1 MSNLPSDLTADEKT
15 NNKNSKQRRS
25 HLTLISFAI
34 LSIFFAAFITLIL
47 CFFIGSLAPA
57 TDTVITFWISFLIG
71 LGGAG
76 VYLTL
81 LLIVEGHLKILKNSI
96 VSDLGVMS
104 FLFLLSG
111 GFVAAV
117 TQVSAGI
124 LAAGGVQAVF
134 MVGFG
139 WLGALSGVAG
149 VKARAEL
156 NLENKDLAE
165 EAYQAE
171 TKLESS
177 VEGLKKD
184 RNKLINIIEEGKNRI
199 LELNE
204 EIERLKGKRKD
215 EQR

>member
-1 MSNLPSDLTADEKT
+1 MSNRPSEIVE
-15 NNKNSKQRRS
+15 NKQDNEANRTKNKSYVAPIFIAILAIFLAAL
-25 HLTLISFAI
+25 LTLV
-34 LSIFFAAFITLIL
+34 L
-47 CFFIGSLAPA
+47 CFFISSFAPVA
-57 TDTVITFWISFLIG
+57 DSVMTFWISFLIG

-81 LLIVEGHLKILKNSI
+81 LLIVEGHLKILKNNI
-96 VSDLGVMS
+96 ISDLGFMS

-117 TQVSAGI
+117 TQVSTGI
-124 LAAGGVQAVF
+124 LVTGGVQAVF

-156 NLENKDLAE
+156 NLENKDLVE
-165 EAYQAE
+165 EADQAE

-184 RNKLINIIEEGKNRI
+184 RDKLLNIIEEGRNRI
-199 LELNE
+199 MELNE
-204 EIERLKGKRKD
+204 EIEKLRGG
-215 EQR
+215 E

>member
-1 MSNLPSDLTADEKT
+1 MSNATSNILANEK
-15 NNKNSKQRRS
+15 NNIKNSLKHKS
-25 HLTLISFAI
+25 NFPPLFLAT
-34 LSIFFAAFITLIL
+34 LSIFIAAIVTLVL
-47 CFFIGSLAPA
+47 CFFTSSFAPIV
-57 TDTVITFWISFLIG
+57 DSVVTFWISFLIG

-81 LLIVEGHLKILKNSI
+81 LLIVEGHLKILKNNI
-96 VSDLGVMS
+96 ISDLGVMS

-124 LAAGGVQAVF
+124 LASGGVQAVF

-165 EAYQAE
+165 EANEAE
-171 TKLESS
+171 AKLESS
-177 VEGLKKD
+177 TEGLKKD
-184 RNKLINIIEEGKNRI
+184 RDKLLKIIEEGKNRI
-199 LELNE
+199 MELNE
-204 EIERLKGKRKD
+204 EIEKLKGGP
-215 EQR
+215 

>member
-1 MSNLPSDLTADEKT
+1 MSNVPSEIVANEENGQKELQKHRSYAGPISLTTIA
-15 NNKNSKQRRS
+15 
-25 HLTLISFAI
+25 
-34 LSIFFAAFITLIL
+34 IFFAALITLVL
-47 CFFIGSLAPA
+47 CFFTSSFAPVV
-57 TDTVITFWISFLIG
+57 DSVMTFWISFLIG

-81 LLIVEGHLKILKNSI
+81 LLIVEGHLKILKNNI
-96 VSDLGVMS
+96 ISDLGFMS

-124 LAAGGVQAVF
+124 LATGGVQAVF

-165 EAYQAE
+165 EADQAE
-171 TKLESS
+171 AKLESS
-177 VEGLKKD
+177 TEGLRKD
-184 RNKLINIIEEGKNRI
+184 RDKLLRIIEEGKNRI
-199 LELNE
+199 IELTE
-204 EIERLKGKRKD
+204 EIERLKRGA
-215 EQR
+215 

>member
-1 MSNLPSDLTADEKT
+1 MSSSIPNQTKTAKNINILTKKRSYATPIVLTA
-15 NNKNSKQRRS
+15 
-25 HLTLISFAI
+25 LLIFSAAI
-34 LSIFFAAFITLIL
+34 ITLSL
-47 CFFIGSLAPA
+47 CFFVNNFSALV
-57 TDTVITFWISFLIG
+57 DSVMTFWVSFLIG

-96 VSDLGVMS
+96 ISDLGFMS

-117 TQVSAGI
+117 TQISAGV
-124 LAAGGVQAVF
+124 LATGGVQAVF

-156 NLENKDLAE
+156 NIENADLAA
-165 EAYQAE
+165 EANYAE
-171 TKLESS
+171 AKLESS
-177 VEGLKKD
+177 TEGLKKD
-184 RNKLINIIEEGKNRI
+184 RDKLLNIIEEGKNRI
-199 LELNE
+199 MDLTK
-204 EIERLKGKRKD
+204 EIERLKGGV
-215 EQR
+215 

>member
-1 MSNLPSDLTADEKT
+1 MSNLSSDLAEAEKT
-15 NNKNSKQRRS
+15 NNKNSKRRS
-25 HLTLISFAI
+25 HLTLIYFAI

-47 CFFIGSLAPA
+47 CFFTSSLAPA
-57 TDTVITFWISFLIG
+57 TDAVVTFWVSFLIG

-81 LLIVEGHLKILKNSI
+81 LLIVEGHLKILKNNI

-111 GFVAAV
+111 GFVAAI

-134 MVGFG
+134 MIGFG

-177 VEGLKKD
+177 LEGLKKD

-199 LELNE
+199 LELND
-204 EIERLKGKRKD
+204 EIEKLKGKQKVEKR
-215 EQR
+215 

>member
-1 MSNLPSDLTADEKT
+1 VSNLSSDLVVDEKN
-15 NNKNSKQRRS
+15 NNKNSKQQRS
-25 HLTLISFAI
+25 HVTIVYFAI
-34 LSIFFAAFITLIL
+34 LSIFLAAIITLIL
-47 CFFIGSLAPA
+47 CFFTGSLAPA
-57 TDTVITFWISFLIG
+57 ADSVITFWVSFLIG

-81 LLIVEGHLKILKNSI
+81 LLIVEGHLKILKNNI

-165 EAYQAE
+165 DAYQAE

-204 EIERLKGKRKD
+204 EIERLKGKRKN

>member
-1 MSNLPSDLTADEKT
+1 MDS
-15 NNKNSKQRRS
+15 
-25 HLTLISFAI
+25 
-34 LSIFFAAFITLIL
+34 
-47 CFFIGSLAPA
+47 
-57 TDTVITFWISFLIG
+57 VITFWISFLIG

-81 LLIVEGHLKILKNSI
+81 LLIVEGHLKILKNNI
-96 VSDLGVMS
+96 ISDLGVMS

-117 TQVSAGI
+117 TQVSTGI
-124 LAAGGVQAVF
+124 LTTGGVQAVF

-165 EAYQAE
+165 EADQAE
-171 TKLESS
+171 AKLESS
-177 VEGLKKD
+177 TEGLKKD
-184 RNKLINIIEEGKNRI
+184 RDKLLKIIEEGKNRI
-199 LELNE
+199 MELTE
-204 EIERLKGKRKD
+204 EIEKLKEGA
-215 EQR
+215 

>member
-1 MSNLPSDLTADEKT
+1 MSNVSSEIITDEENGKKPS
-15 NNKNSKQRRS
+15 Q
-25 HLTLISFAI
+25 ISQYYNRAI
-34 LSIFFAAFITLIL
+34 ILATVVIFFAALVTIIL
-47 CFFIGSLAPA
+47 CFFTNIFAPVA
-57 TDTVITFWISFLIG
+57 DTVITFWVSFLIG

-81 LLIVEGHLKILKNSI
+81 LLIVEGHLKILKNNI
-96 VSDLGVMS
+96 ISDLGFMS

-111 GFVAAV
+111 GFVAAI
-117 TQVSAGI
+117 TQVSTGI

-156 NLENKDLAE
+156 NSENKNLAE
-165 EAYQAE
+165 EADQAE
-171 TKLESS
+171 AKLESS

-184 RNKLINIIEEGKNRI
+184 RNKLLEIIEEGKNKI
-199 LELNE
+199 MELAE
-204 EIERLKGKRKD
+204 ENKKLKRGV
-215 EQR
+215 

>member
-1 MSNLPSDLTADEKT
+1 MSNLSSDLTVDEKT

-25 HLTLISFAI
+25 HLTLTSFAI

-57 TDTVITFWISFLIG
+57 TDAVITFWISFLIG

-81 LLIVEGHLKILKNSI
+81 LLIVEGHLKILKNNI

-124 LAAGGVQAVF
+124 LATGGVQAVF

-204 EIERLKGKRKD
+204 EIEKLKGKEKVEKR
-215 EQR
+215 

>member
-1 MSNLPSDLTADEKT
+1 MSG
-15 NNKNSKQRRS
+15 
-25 HLTLISFAI
+25 LISDEEKKTKKNDI
-34 LSIFFAAFITLIL
+34 LKGKRSYVSSIVMATLLILFAALVTLSL
-47 CFFIGSLAPA
+47 CFFVSSFSPLAGS
-57 TDTVITFWISFLIG
+57 VMTFWISFLIG

-96 VSDLGVMS
+96 ISDLGFMS

-117 TQVSAGI
+117 TQISAGV
-124 LAAGGVQAVF
+124 LATGGIQAVF

-156 NLENKDLAE
+156 NMENADLAA
-165 EAYQAE
+165 EAEHAE
-171 TKLESS
+171 AKLESS
-177 VEGLKKD
+177 TEGLKKD
-184 RNKLINIIEEGKNRI
+184 RDKLVSIIEEGKNRI
-199 LELNE
+199 IELTK
-204 EIERLKGKRKD
+204 EIEKLKGGA
-215 EQR
+215 

>member
-1 MSNLPSDLTADEKT
+1 MSNLSSDLTVDEKT

-25 HLTLISFAI
+25 HLTLISIAI

-47 CFFIGSLAPA
+47 CFFTGSLAPA
-57 TDTVITFWISFLIG
+57 TDTVITFWISFLVG

-81 LLIVEGHLKILKNSI
+81 LLIVEGHLKILKNNI
-96 VSDLGVMS
+96 VADLGVMS

>member
-1 MSNLPSDLTADEKT
+1 MSG
-15 NNKNSKQRRS
+15 
-25 HLTLISFAI
+25 LISDQVKIGENSTVFTKNRAYST
-34 LSIFFAAFITLIL
+34 SIVLATLLIFSAALITVFL
-47 CFFIGSLAPA
+47 CSFVSNFSSLA
-57 TDTVITFWISFLIG
+57 DSVMTFWVSFLIG

-96 VSDLGVMS
+96 ISDLGLMS

-117 TQVSAGI
+117 TQVSTGV
-124 LAAGGVQAVF
+124 LATGGVQAVF

-156 NLENKDLAE
+156 NLENKDLTEVAN
-165 EAYQAE
+165 QAE

-184 RNKLINIIEEGKNRI
+184 RDKLLNIIEEGKNKI
-199 LELNE
+199 MELNE
-204 EIERLKGKRKD
+204 EIDKLKGGT
-215 EQR
+215 